1 MFVLLICH
9 HLNFHLQFFILYCFQ
24 VFGGSGSKKYG
35 GKALLSLSVLLW
47 SFSTLMVPFCAPS
60 INWLIFSRVLLGLG
74 EGLGNLYFIMC
85 YKYLYMSKQR

>member
-1 MFVLLICH
+1 MFVLLIVII
-9 HLNFHLQFFILYCFQ
+9 LILTYNFSYYFCFQ

-35 GKALLSLSVLLW
+35 GKAILSLSVLLW

-74 EGLGNLYFIMC
+74 EGLGKLYFI
-85 YKYLYMSKQR
+85 YVLNIYMSKQC